1 VISLSFAN
9 IKEKSYEMARQ
20 KICNIITD
28 LYARY
33 EFILKE
39 DVLGERDRAFFEQ
52 VRYDMDDSVATYA
65 IHELSKF
72 LNIYYGKKSLF
83 C

>member
-1 VISLSFAN
+1 MISLSFAN

-33 EFILKE
+33 VFILKE

-65 IHELSKF
+65 IHE
-72 LNIYYGKKSLF
+72 
-83 C
+83 

>member
-1 VISLSFAN
+1 
-9 IKEKSYEMARQ
+9 MARQ

-65 IHELSKF
+65 IHE
-72 LNIYYGKKSLF
+72 
-83 C
+83 